1 MPIIIEE
8 LIIALAAL
16 LRPLVGYALRFLVAA
31 TLGTFMAVTHR
42 SGGGW
47 RVILRPLQI
56 IAQPF
61 TTSIRKVLHYV
72 EQAIAKDVLDN
83 ASPAAAFL
91 SHLAGVIEAG
101 SFSAWYTA
109 ARTYDALYALRHAV
123 IPKLIAKAVAGALDA
138 GITAKKGVVS
148 GAKVGTRTATQAWK
162 LARLAEATA
171 VQALATAEH
180 ALGRAIPGTVPRTIP
195 WADRRVG
202 DAEALGQRALRGIR
216 DLRNV
221 LAAGLIGGLIVKALT
236 RTGTGNVYCRNL
248 KDVERRLCGAPP
260 DLLNAFLG
268 AFALILG
275 TVSLIEFAKA
285 CQTVEDEVVTGVRYF
300 VRLPERSAG

>member
-1 MPIIIEE
+1 MPIVIEE

-83 ASPAAAFL
+83 APPAAAFL
-91 SHLAGVIEAG
+91 THLAGVLEAG
-101 SFSAWYTA
+101 AFSAWYTA
-109 ARTYDALYALRHAV
+109 HRTYDALYALRHAV
-123 IPKLIAKAVAGALDA
+123 IPRLISRAVAGALDA
-138 GITAKKGVVS
+138 GVTAKKGVVS
-148 GAKVGTRTATQAWK
+148 GTKAATHTATQAWK

-171 VQALATAEH
+171 VQALTTAEH
-180 ALGRAIPGTVPRTIP
+180 AIARPVTGTVPRVVP
-195 WADRRVG
+195 WAG
-202 DAEALGQRALRGIR
+202 QGIGEAEALGQRALRATR

-248 KDVERRLCGAPP
+248 KDVERRVCGAPP
-260 DLLNAFLG
+260 DVLDALLG
-268 AFALILG
+268 ALALVIG
-275 TVSLIEFAKA
+275 TVSLVEFARA
-285 CQTVEDEVVTGVRYF
+285 CQTVEDEVVSGVRYF
-300 VRLPERSAG
+300 VRLPERVAG